1 MLTVYNCNFGTR
13 NAQHSFARK
22 LQVDLVLRVLRATDL
37 YAAAEF
43 YRSFL
48 EDYTDEFL
56 PDFEHDYEDEDGE
69 PCNAF
74 IEEPEA
80 VWDYIIEEVLDH
92 LGYLDRILNPDR

>member
-22 LQVDLVLRVLRATDL
+22 LQVDLVLRVLRATD
-37 YAAAEF
+37 
-43 YRSFL
+43 RSFL

-80 VWDYIIEEVLDH
+80 VWDYIIQEVLDH